1 MFKEFYYLMYCR
13 LLKTKTNDTP
23 AFSAYL
29 LVCMAMCF
37 NVLTAIVVLCY
48 FLDISLKNDININTT
63 YFGLTLAI
71 SISIINYFALY
82 SRRTSIFEKYKKKYE
97 EKESKRRILFI
108 TYEIL
113 TYVSFF
119 AACANLIK

>member
-23 AFSAYL
+23 AFNAYL

-48 FLDISLKNDININTT
+48 FFDISLKKDINAT
-63 YFGLTLAI
+63 YLGLTLAI

-82 SRRTSIFEKYKKKYE
+82 SRRTAIFEKYKKKYE
-97 EKESKRRILFI
+97 EKESKRRILFRI
-108 TYEIL
+108 YEIL
-113 TYVSFF
+113 TYVLFF
-119 AACANLIK
+119 VACANLIR